1 MRLLNL
7 LIFASG
13 ALTLVTGP
21 VHRPVDQQAVDGD
34 ASLNLENAVTVLVDH
49 EFTRRDEKASQS
61 LEKRGGFAV
70 DGLKLPRVATPTA
83 MVIAGVKITFTMALN
98 WVKQEGGE
106 WLYQYVVESMKVANE
121 LNQRL
126 SVEIVSAGKMVMNAH
141 LNALGE
147 STATPPEGATTF
159 ALYINELHTEL

>member
-13 ALTLVTGP
+13 ALALATGP
-21 VHRPVDQQAVDGD
+21 VHRPAKQQAVDGD
-34 ASLNLENAVTVLVDH
+34 ASLNLGNAVLVDH
-49 EFTRRDEKASQS
+49 EITQRDEEASQS
-61 LEKRGGFAV
+61 LEKRGGISL
-70 DGLKLPRVATPTA
+70 DGIKLPRVATPTA
-83 MVIAGVKITFTMALN
+83 MLVAGVKITFTMALK

-106 WLYQYVVESMKVANE
+106 WLYQYAVESMKVANE

-126 SVEIVSAGKMVMNAH
+126 SVEIVSAGQMVLNAH

-159 ALYINELHTEL
+159 GLYINELHSEL